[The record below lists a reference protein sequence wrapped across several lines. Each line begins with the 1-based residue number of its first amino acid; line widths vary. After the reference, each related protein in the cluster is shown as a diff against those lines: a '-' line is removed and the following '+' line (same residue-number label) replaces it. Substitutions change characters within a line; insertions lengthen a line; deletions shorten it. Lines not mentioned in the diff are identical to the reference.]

1 MKIEFEIPIN
11 DDYFYVKLEGYPHS
25 QDDSFSHE
33 FGVMRINPRIV
44 LDEDPTWN
52 KKLYTKQENEIISEF
67 ISNKYD
73 HIAKT
78 FVTEYIHENLQ

>member
-1 MKIEFEIPIN
+1 MEIEFEIPIN

-33 FGVMRINPRIV
+33 FGVMSFEKTIV

-52 KKLYTKQENEIISEF
+52 LKLYTENENNTISKF
-67 ISNKYD
+67 INNEYD
-73 HIAKT
+73 HIAQT
-78 FVTEYIHENLQ
+78 FVTEYIQENLQ

>member
-1 MKIEFEIPIN
+1 MKIEFEIPIE
-11 DDYFYVKLEGYPHS
+11 YGFYYVKLEGYPHS

-67 ISNKYD
+67 ISNEYD

-78 FVTEYIHENLQ
+78 FVNEYIHENLQ